1 MFGAFFGE
9 WIFGLDFGMT
19 SVLGV
24 VSLIGIIVRNG
35 IVMYEYAETLRT
47 VEGLDAK
54 EAAMKAGSRRMRP
67 IFLTS
72 ATTALGVLP
81 MIITR
86 NPLWMP
92 MGVVICF
99 GVVLSMVIIL
109 AVMPVMYWQIF
120 RTGKNKPQPQPEA
133 V

>member
-1 MFGAFFGE
+1 
-9 WIFGLDFGMT
+9 MT
-19 SVLGV
+19 SLLGI
-24 VSLIGIIVRNG
+24 VSLIGIIMRNG

-47 VEGLDAK
+47 DEGMPTK

-81 MIITR
+81 MIISR

-120 RTGKNKPQPQPEA
+120 KKSK
-133 V
+133 

>member
-1 MFGAFFGE
+1 MFGAYFGE
-9 WIFGLDFGMT
+9 WLFGLDFGIT
-19 SVLGV
+19 SLLGV

-35 IVMYEYAETLRT
+35 IVMYEYAETLRMD
-47 VEGLDAK
+47 VGLEAK

-99 GVVLSMVIIL
+99 GVILSMVIIL

-120 RTGKNKPQPQPEA
+120 RYSKKHLQPQTE
-133 V
+133 